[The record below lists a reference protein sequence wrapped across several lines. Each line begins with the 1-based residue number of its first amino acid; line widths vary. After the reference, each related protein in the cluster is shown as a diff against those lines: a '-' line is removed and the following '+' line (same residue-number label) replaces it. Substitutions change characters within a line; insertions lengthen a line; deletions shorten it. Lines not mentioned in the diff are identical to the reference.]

1 MTTHRQYIILIV
13 DDDPQIRKLLNV
25 TLRRS
30 GYATLEAA
38 DGHQALRRFR
48 QTPVDL
54 VITDLIMPKKEGIET
69 ILEMRKE
76 RPAMPI
82 IAISGGGQLDPR
94 TYLDIAEK
102 IGVVETMVKPIDIAR
117 LVARVAA
124 HLAGGPIPHQNC
136 SQSQNKA

>member
-1 MTTHRQYIILIV
+1 MTPHRQYTILIV
-13 DDDPQIRKLLNV
+13 DDDPQIRKLLNI

-38 DGHQALRRFR
+38 NGHQAMRQFR

-54 VITDLIMPKKEGIET
+54 VITDLIMPEKEGIET

-76 RPAMPI
+76 RPATPI
-82 IAISGGGQLDPR
+82 IAISGGGQLNPR

-124 HLAGGPIPHQNC
+124 HLASGPTQP
-136 SQSQNKA
+136 